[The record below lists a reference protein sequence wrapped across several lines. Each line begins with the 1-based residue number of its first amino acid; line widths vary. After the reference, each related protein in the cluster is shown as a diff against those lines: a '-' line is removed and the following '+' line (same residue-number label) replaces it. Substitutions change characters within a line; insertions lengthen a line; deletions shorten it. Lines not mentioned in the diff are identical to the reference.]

1 MRQLGQTMNP
11 RDERGWM
18 IPRPGTKRRQVY
30 DALIAGT
37 KAGKTILAMGLTRK
51 AYDNHRHFI
60 MSWQKANASNYAVKN
75 R

>member
-1 MRQLGQTMNP
+1 MQKLGQIMNP

-18 IPRPGTKRRQVY
+18 IPRPNTKRRQVY
-30 DALIAGT
+30 EALVEGR
-37 KAGKTILAMGLTRK
+37 KAGQTIKAMGLTRK

-60 MSWQKANASNYAVKN
+60 VSWAKANASSYANKT

>member
-1 MRQLGQTMNP
+1 MQRLGQTMNP
-11 RDERGWM
+11 RDERNWQ

-30 DALIAGT
+30 EAIVEGK
-37 KAGKTILAMGLTRK
+37 KAGQIIKAIGITRK

-60 MSWQKANASNYAVKN
+60 MSWQKANASSYANKN